1 MIDWQDVVNRPK
13 KALLVGVEENG
24 TPERIALSLL
34 GELEGLAK
42 TLGLQTVER
51 RLVKLRE
58 RTPRYLVGSGKAEE
72 LSILAKS
79 LEVDCIVFDCVIS
92 PSQQRNWEK
101 YTELIVFDRSELIIQ
116 IFASRAR
123 TPEARM
129 QVELA
134 RLQYSLP
141 RLTHA
146 HEDLERQQ
154 GGARG
159 NRGAGEQQLELDRRQ
174 IKIRIERLKDDLEK
188 VKGERESRRKRRDKV
203 QVPSAAIVGYT
214 NAGKSSLLNAL
225 TKADVFVEDALFATL
240 DPTTR
245 RVNLGGG
252 KPVLLTDT
260 VGFVRNLPHGLIEAF
275 KSTLEET
282 VLADLLIHVLDAS
295 DPDVSEHY
303 AATMKVLVELGAAD
317 QPSILAFNK
326 IDSAESADTLRF
338 LGERH
343 PGAFFISVKTGEG
356 LPALV
361 SEIVARLYAEAAG
374 VYRIPADRYDLVARL
389 RREAMVESEGWDEGS
404 SLVTA
409 RIPDRLKSTYEEFKE
424 G

>member
-79 LEVDCIVFDCVIS
+79 LEVDCIIFDCVIS

-101 YTELIVFDRSELIIQ
+101 FTELSVFDRSELIIQ

-146 HEDLERQQ
+146 HDDLERQQ

-174 IKIRIERLKDDLEK
+174 IKIRIERLKDDLER
-188 VKGERESRRKRRDKV
+188 VKDERESRRKRRDKV

-361 SEIVARLYAEAAG
+361 S
-374 VYRIPADRYDLVARL
+374 
-389 RREAMVESEGWDEGS
+389 
-404 SLVTA
+404 
-409 RIPDRLKSTYEEFKE
+409 
-424 G
+424 